1 MPHEVWEEGVQNGD
15 GVPSGNRVSVYE
27 AAKGLGDIEDTK
39 RKRIQRGTIPHERDD
54 SRALLDAS
62 SIVPDG
68 RGDYRTAPDNLRE
81 QIRYLR
87 EILSE
92 ERDARRRVDTII
104 AQLTQTNAALAAR
117 VAELEPPESQWLLL
131 GLRRELRMTQ
141 RAPGSLGE
149 SRWQR
154 LFKE

>member
-15 GVPSGNRVSVYE
+15 RVPSGNRVSVYE
-27 AAKGLGDIEDTK
+27 AAEVLGDTEDPK
-39 RKRIQRGTIPHERDD
+39 SERIQRGTIPHERDD

-68 RGDYRTAPDNLRE
+68 RGDYRTAPDKLRE

-104 AQLTQTNAALAAR
+104 AQLTH
-117 VAELEPPESQWLLL
+117 E
-131 GLRRELRMTQ
+131 RRPRRPRS
-141 RAPGSLGE
+141 RAGTPRRASGCSSASGGSSG
-149 SRWQR
+149 
-154 LFKE
+154 